1 MRKMKSQRRLPSLP
15 YFYSLIEW
23 RLPSLNP
30 YAGKL
35 RRAVSVFD
43 LAEIAKKRTPKVVF
57 DYVDGSATYELA
69 YKKTRDAF
77 DRVEI
82 DTRVLQNV
90 KNLDTSET
98 ILGKK
103 VDLPILFAPTGY
115 TRLMHHVGEP
125 AVAEVARDKNLIYA
139 LSNMGTTSPE
149 ELKAAVPEGRKWFQ
163 LYVMQNREASMKII
177 NQAKSAGF
185 EALIMTVDTPVAGLR
200 YRDMKNGLTI
210 PPKIR
215 LNTVL
220 AIARKPIWWL
230 NLFSTK
236 KLEFASYRNWNRPMQ
251 ELAGLIFDPSINLE
265 DIKWLRSVW
274 KGPIIIKGIQNVEDA
289 KAVSKLGIQGIIVS
303 NHGGRQLDR
312 GPIPLEVLPEI
323 VSAVGKKIEVY
334 LDGGIMSGIDAAAGI
349 ALGAKAVFIGRAYL
363 YGIMANGQKGVDKV
377 IEIMR
382 TEFTN
387 TMALT
392 GAKTVSDLRKKGASI
407 RGVTR

>member
-1 MRKMKSQRRLPSLP
+1 MKIIKSKRRLPSVA

-23 RLPSLNP
+23 KLPTFSL
-30 YAGKL
+30 YGGKV
-35 RRAVSVFD
+35 RRAITVAD
-43 LAEIAKKRTPKVVF
+43 LAKIAKKRTPKVVF
-57 DYVDGSATYELA
+57 DYVEGSATYELA
-69 YKKTRDAF
+69 YKKSREAF

-90 KNLDTSET
+90 ANLNTSEK
-98 ILGKK
+98 ILGKE

-125 AVAEVARDKNLIYA
+125 AVAQVATEKNLIYA
-139 LSNMGTTSPE
+139 LSNMGTFSPG
-149 ELKAAVPEGRKWFQ
+149 ELVDAVPDGRKWFQ
-163 LYVMQNREASMKII
+163 LYVMQDRVASLKVI
-177 NQAKSAGF
+177 NQAREAGF

-200 YRDMKNGLTI
+200 YRDIKNGLTI

-215 LNTVL
+215 LSTIP

-230 NLFSTK
+230 NLFSTG

-251 ELAGLIFDPSINLE
+251 ELAGLIFDPKIALE
-265 DIKWLRSVW
+265 DIKWLRTVW
-274 KGPIIIKGIQNVEDA
+274 KGPIIIKGVQSVADA
-289 KAVSKLGIQGIIVS
+289 KAISKLGIQGIIIS

-312 GPIPLEVLPEI
+312 GPVPLEVLPE
-323 VSAVGKKIEVY
+323 VVKAVGNKVEVY
-334 LDGGIMSGIDAAAGI
+334 LDGGVMSGIDAAVAI

-363 YGIMANGQKGVDKV
+363 YGAMAYGQRGVDKV

-382 TEFTN
+382 KEFEN

-392 GAKTVSDLRKKGASI
+392 GAKTVGDLRKKGAVL
-407 RGVTR
+407 RK

>member
-1 MRKMKSQRRLPSLP
+1 MLDSPP
-15 YFYSLIEW
+15 FIVY
-23 RLPSLNP
+23 
-30 YAGKL
+30 
-35 RRAVSVFD
+35 VS
-43 LAEIAKKRTPKVVF
+43 
-57 DYVDGSATYELA
+57 
-69 YKKTRDAF
+69 
-77 DRVEI
+77 
-82 DTRVLQNV
+82 
-90 KNLDTSET
+90 NLDTSEK

-115 TRLMHHVGEP
+115 TRLMYHVGEP
-125 AVAEVARDKNLIYA
+125 AVAQVSTEKNLIYG
-139 LSNMGTTSPE
+139 LSNMGTFSPE
-149 ELKAAVPEGRKWFQ
+149 ELVAAVPEGRKWFQ

-215 LNTVL
+215 LKTIF
-220 AIARKPIWWL
+220 AIARKPVWWL
-230 NLFSTK
+230 NLFSTG
-236 KLEFASYRNWNRPMQ
+236 KLEFASYRNWNRPLQ
-251 ELAGLIFDPSINLE
+251 ELAGLIFDPAIELD

-274 KGPIIIKGIQNVEDA
+274 KGPIIIKGIQSVADA

-312 GPIPLEVLPEI
+312 GPIPLEILPEI
-323 VSAVGKKIEVY
+323 VEAVGNKVEVY
-334 LDGGIMSGIDAAAGI
+334 LDGGIMSGIDAAAAI

-363 YGIMANGQKGVDKV
+363 YGAMAYGQRGVEKV

-382 TEFTN
+382 SEFIN

-392 GAKTVSDLRKKGASI
+392 GARTVADLRKKGAVI
-407 RGVTR
+407 RK

>member
-1 MRKMKSQRRLPSLP
+1 MKIIKSKRRLPSVK
-15 YFYSLIEW
+15 YFFSLIDW
-23 RLPSLNP
+23 RAPSISL
-30 YAGKL
+30 YSGKF
-35 RRAVSVFD
+35 RRAVTVFD
-43 LAEIAKKRTPKVVF
+43 LAAMAKKRTPKVVF
-57 DYVDGSATYELA
+57 DYVEGSATYELA
-69 YKKTRDAF
+69 YKKSREAF

-82 DTRVLQNV
+82 DTRVLQGV
-90 KNLDTSET
+90 ADLDTSEK
-98 ILGKK
+98 ILGME

-125 AVAEVARDKNLIYA
+125 AVAQVSTEKNLIYA
-139 LSNMGTTSPE
+139 LSNMGTFSPE
-149 ELKAAVPEGRKWFQ
+149 ELVAAVPEGRKWFQ

-177 NQAKSAGF
+177 NQAKAAGF

-210 PPKIR
+210 PPRIR
-215 LNTVL
+215 LATIP

-230 NLFSTK
+230 NLFSTG

-251 ELAGLIFDPSINLE
+251 ELAGLIFDPSIAVE

-274 KGPIIIKGIQNVEDA
+274 SGPIIIKGIQNVEDA
-289 KAVSKLGIQGIIVS
+289 KVVSKLGVQGIIVS

-312 GPIPLEVLPEI
+312 GPVPLEVLPEI
-323 VSAVGKKIEVY
+323 VDAVGQKIEVY
-334 LDGGIMSGIDAAAGI
+334 LDGGVMSGIDAAAAI

-363 YGIMANGQKGVDKV
+363 YGAMAFGQKGVDKV

-382 TEFTN
+382 KEFEN

-392 GAKTVSDLRKKGASI
+392 GARTVADLRKKGAVI
-407 RGVTR
+407 RQQS

>member
-1 MRKMKSQRRLPSLP
+1 MKIIKSKRRLPSVK
-15 YFYSLIEW
+15 YFLSLIDW
-23 RLPSLNP
+23 HLPSVSL
-30 YAGKL
+30 YAG
-35 RRAVSVFD
+35 RFHRAVTISD
-43 LAEIAKKRTPKVVF
+43 LASIAKKRTPKVVF

-69 YKKTRDAF
+69 YKKSREAF

-90 KNLDTSET
+90 ADLDTSEK

-125 AVAEVARDKNLIYA
+125 AVAQVSTEKNLIYA
-139 LSNMGTTSPE
+139 LSNMGTFSPE
-149 ELKAAVPEGRKWFQ
+149 ELVSAVPEGRKWFQ

-200 YRDMKNGLTI
+200 YRDMRNGLAIPPRIRLATI
-210 PPKIR
+210 P
-215 LNTVL
+215 

-230 NLFSTK
+230 NLFSTG

-251 ELAGLIFDPSINLE
+251 ELAGLIFDPAIALE

-274 KGPIIIKGIQNVEDA
+274 DGPIIIKGIQCVEDA
-289 KAVSKLGIQGIIVS
+289 KAVAKLGVQGIIVS

-323 VSAVGKKIEVY
+323 VDAVGKKVEVY
-334 LDGGIMSGIDAAAGI
+334 LDGGVISGIDAAAAI

-363 YGIMANGQKGVDKV
+363 YGAMAYGQKGVDKV

-382 TEFTN
+382 KEFEN

-392 GAKTVSDLRKKGASI
+392 GARTVADLRKKGAVI
-407 RGVTR
+407 RK

>member
-1 MRKMKSQRRLPSLP
+1 MKIIKSKRRLPSLP
-15 YFYSLIEW
+15 YFLSLIEW
-23 RLPSLNP
+23 KAPSFSIYGP
-30 YAGKL
+30 KVS
-35 RRAVSVFD
+35 RAVCVND
-43 LAEIAKKRTPKVVF
+43 LAKIAKKRTPKVVF

-69 YKKTRDAF
+69 YKKSREAF

-90 KNLDTSET
+90 SNLDTSER

-125 AVAEVARDKNLIYA
+125 AVAQVSTEKNLIYG
-139 LSNMGTTSPE
+139 LSNMGTFSPE
-149 ELKAAVPEGRKWFQ
+149 ELVAAVPEGRKWFQ

-215 LNTVL
+215 LKTIF

-230 NLFSTK
+230 NLFSTG
-236 KLEFASYRNWNRPMQ
+236 KLEFASYRNWNRPLQ
-251 ELAGLIFDPSINLE
+251 ELAGLIFDPAIELD

-274 KGPIIIKGIQNVEDA
+274 KGPIIIKGIQSVVDA

-312 GPIPLEVLPEI
+312 GPIPLEILPEI
-323 VSAVGKKIEVY
+323 VEAVGNKVEVY
-334 LDGGIMSGIDAAAGI
+334 LDGGVMSGIDAAAAI

-363 YGIMANGQKGVDKV
+363 YGAMAYGQRGVEKV

-382 TEFTN
+382 SEFIN

-392 GAKTVSDLRKKGASI
+392 GARTVADLRKKGAVI
-407 RGVTR
+407 RK

>member
-1 MRKMKSQRRLPSLP
+1 MGSIKSARNFPNFK
-15 YFYSLIEW
+15 YFLSLIDW
-23 RLPSLNP
+23 NSFKLKP
-30 YAGKL
+30 YSRKISQ
-35 RRAVSVFD
+35 AVSVFD
-43 LAEIAKKRTPKVVF
+43 LVQIARKRTPKVVF
-57 DYVDGSATYELA
+57 DYVEGSATYELA
-69 YKKTRDAF
+69 YRKTREAF

-82 DTRVLQNV
+82 DTRVLQDVTNI
-90 KNLDTSET
+90 DTSVT
-98 ILGKK
+98 VLGKK

-125 AVAEVARDKNLIYA
+125 AEVSREKNLIYA
-139 LSNMGTTSPE
+139 LSNMGTTSPD
-149 ELKAAVPEGRKWFQ
+149 ELIQIVPEGRKWFQ

-177 NQAKSAGF
+177 NQAKIAGF

-200 YRDMKNGLTI
+200 YRDIKNGLTI

-230 NLFSTK
+230 NLFTTK

-265 DIKWLRSVW
+265 DVKWLRSVW
-274 KGPIIIKGIQNVEDA
+274 KGPLIIKGIQSVEDA
-289 KAVSKLGIQGIIVS
+289 KAVTKLGVEGIIVS

-323 VSAVGKKIEVY
+323 VSAVGKKVEVY
-334 LDGGIMSGIDAAAGI
+334 LDGGIMSGIDAAAAI

-363 YGIMANGQKGVDKV
+363 YGIMANGQEGVAKV

-382 TEFTN
+382 AEFVN
-387 TMALT
+387 TMSLT
-392 GAKTVSDLRKKGASI
+392 GARNVADLRSKGAVI
-407 RGVTR
+407 RGQ

>member
-1 MRKMKSQRRLPSLP
+1 VA

-23 RLPSLNP
+23 KIPSFSL
-30 YAGKL
+30 YGGKV
-35 RRAVSVFD
+35 RRAITIAD
-43 LAEIAKKRTPKVVF
+43 LAKIAKKRTPKVVF
-57 DYVDGSATYELA
+57 DYVEGSATYELA
-69 YKKTRDAF
+69 YKKSREAF

-90 KNLDTSET
+90 ADLDTSEK

-125 AVAEVARDKNLIYA
+125 AVAQVSTERNLIYA
-139 LSNMGTTSPE
+139 LSNMGTFSPG
-149 ELKAAVPEGRKWFQ
+149 ELVEAVPEGRKWFQ
-163 LYVMQNREASMKII
+163 LYVMQDRVASLKVI
-177 NQAKSAGF
+177 NQAREAGF

-200 YRDMKNGLTI
+200 YRDIKNGLTI

-215 LNTVL
+215 LSTIP

-230 NLFSTK
+230 NLFSTG

-251 ELAGLIFDPSINLE
+251 ELAGLIFDPKIALE
-265 DIKWLRSVW
+265 DIKWLKTVW
-274 KGPIIIKGIQNVEDA
+274 RGPIIIKGIQSVEDA
-289 KAVSKLGIQGIIVS
+289 KAVAKLGVQGIIVS

-312 GPIPLEVLPEI
+312 GPVPLEVLPE
-323 VSAVGKKIEVY
+323 VVKAVGKKVEVY
-334 LDGGIMSGIDAAAGI
+334 LDGGVMSGIDAAAAI

-363 YGIMANGQKGVDKV
+363 YGAMAYGQRGVDKV

-382 TEFTN
+382 KEFEN

-392 GAKTVSDLRKKGASI
+392 GAKTVVDLRKKGAI
-407 RGVTR
+407 LRK

>member
-1 MRKMKSQRRLPSLP
+1 MKIIKSKRLLPSIP
-15 YFYSLIEW
+15 YFLSLIEW
-23 RLPSLNP
+23 KAPSFSIYGP
-30 YAGKL
+30 KV
-35 RRAVSVFD
+35 RRAVSVED
-43 LAEIAKKRTPKVVF
+43 LAKIAKKRTPKVVF

-69 YKKTRDAF
+69 YKKSREAF

-90 KNLDTSET
+90 ANLDTSEK

-115 TRLMHHVGEP
+115 TRLMYHVGEP
-125 AVAEVARDKNLIYA
+125 AVAQVSTDKNLIYS
-139 LSNMGTTSPE
+139 LSNMGTFSPE
-149 ELKAAVPEGRKWFQ
+149 ELVEAVPEGRKWFQ

-177 NQAKSAGF
+177 NQAKAAGF

-200 YRDMKNGLTI
+200 YRDMRNGLTI

-215 LNTVL
+215 FGTVF

-230 NLFSTK
+230 NLFSTG
-236 KLEFASYRNWNRPMQ
+236 KLEFASYRNWNRPLQ
-251 ELAGLIFDPSINLE
+251 ELAGLIFDPAIALD

-274 KGPIIIKGIQNVEDA
+274 DGPIIIKGIQSVEDA

-323 VSAVGKKIEVY
+323 VKAVGKKVEVY
-334 LDGGIMSGIDAAAGI
+334 LDGGVMSGIDAATAI

-363 YGIMANGQKGVDKV
+363 YGAMAYGQRGVDKV

-382 TEFTN
+382 TEFIN

-392 GAKTVSDLRKKGASI
+392 GARTVADLRKKGASI
-407 RGVTR
+407 RK